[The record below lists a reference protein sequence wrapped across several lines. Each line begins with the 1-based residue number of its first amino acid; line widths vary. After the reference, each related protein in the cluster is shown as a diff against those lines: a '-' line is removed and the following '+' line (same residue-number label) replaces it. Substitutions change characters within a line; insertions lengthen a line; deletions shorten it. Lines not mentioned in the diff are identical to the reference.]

1 MHGKK
6 GFTPI
11 MKEIRPSAKCGAKK
25 LLHAALSRRY
35 TLSSFPVLPDAELS
49 ALAAKQ
55 ADARDEWLLH
65 ALQDHTAA
73 LLEGLPSNV
82 MLSALSGIQAD
93 EGTVWLKPDGGRTLT
108 PCWNFSLPTSN
119 SHHHP
124 RSRCEMAG
132 TNSASNRRQT
142 LPPPPVNPGRI
153 QNQRHETS
161 FRRGR

>member
-1 MHGKK
+1 MHGKT

-11 MKEIRPSAKCGAKK
+11 MKEIRPSAKCGAKN
-25 LLHAALSRRY
+25 LLHAGESRRY
-35 TLSSFPVLPDAELS
+35 TPSSFPVLPDAELS

-82 MLSALSGIQAD
+82 MLSALSGIHAD
-93 EGTVWLKPDGGRTLT
+93 GGTVWLKPDGGRTLT
-108 PCWNFSLPTSN
+108 PCWNFSLPTSH

-124 RSRCEMAG
+124 RSRCAMAG
-132 TNSASNRRQT
+132 KNSASNRRHA
-142 LPPPPVNPGRI
+142 LSSPASKSWAN
-153 QNQRHETS
+153 S
-161 FRRGR
+161 KSAA

>member
-35 TLSSFPVLPDAELS
+35 TPSSFPVLPDAELS

-82 MLSALSGIQAD
+82 MLSALSGIHAD

-108 PCWNFSLPTSN
+108 PCWTCAWCQAALTRSLAGQGRCCWPL
-119 SHHHP
+119 P
-124 RSRCEMAG
+124 RA
-132 TNSASNRRQT
+132 TAA
-142 LPPPPVNPGRI
+142 
-153 QNQRHETS
+153 
-161 FRRGR
+161 